1 MNWIQ
6 IKTTCKPESLYDVCA
21 VMSVYDAHLQIDDSS
36 DVVEANPVY
45 GELIDEAL
53 LQRRD
58 IASAS
63 FYVSEDVNAIEMAS
77 LIRDKLNAMNIEC
90 TVETVSMNE
99 DDWADNWKQYYKPI
113 RIGKTLVI
121 VPEWEEFEAADG
133 DLIIKMDPGMAFGTG
148 THETTQLCAELMEEY
163 MPKDCK
169 ALDVG
174 TGSGILAFAASKLG
188 AKSVDAYDIDPV
200 AVRVAAENAL
210 LNDCNNIN
218 FAQSDLLASVK
229 GTYEFA
235 SANITADIV
244 IRMSKDI
251 RKHLC
256 DGALLVVS
264 GVIDEQRDAVV
275 DAMSQNNMAF
285 LHEIHKNGWSGLL
298 FKAN

>member
-1 MNWIQ
+1 
-6 IKTTCKPESLYDVCA
+6 
-21 VMSVYDAHLQIDDSS
+21 
-36 DVVEANPVY
+36 
-45 GELIDEAL
+45 
-53 LQRRD
+53 
-58 IASAS
+58 
-63 FYVSEDVNAIEMAS
+63 
-77 LIRDKLNAMNIEC
+77 
-90 TVETVSMNE
+90 MNE

-121 VPEWEEFEAADG
+121 VPEWEEFDAAED

-163 MPKDCK
+163 MPKGCTV
-169 ALDVG
+169 LDVG

-188 AKSVDAYDIDPV
+188 AISVDAYDIDPV

-218 FAQSDLLASVK
+218 FAQSDLLSSVE

-251 RKHLC
+251 RKYLC
-256 DGALLVVS
+256 MDALLVVS

-275 DAMSQNNMAF
+275 EAMDRNNMAF
-285 LHEIHKNGWSGLL
+285 LHETHKNGWSGLL
-298 FKAN
+298 FKAK